1 MDWSATGVAM
11 VAARAI
17 HFAATAVIVGTLVFR
32 TNIAKAALRSKENV
46 AIPFWTQTL
55 HLLWACLAVGV
66 ISGLVWLLLQA
77 VSMSGLPFGE
87 AVSADVLSTVLNET
101 QFGRL
106 MEVRAGLA
114 VALAACLAFDRAALA
129 EWLALAAGLGLA
141 ASLAWTGHAGSTLGA
156 MGDVHLAA
164 DALHLIAAATWIGG
178 LVSLVL
184 FFAAARNQATAWAPV
199 AGDAAERFSILGMV
213 SVATLSVTGIV
224 NAWIL
229 VGSFRGL
236 FTTEYGRVLMLKLG
250 IFAAMLAVAAINRF
264 YLMPRLALPSATGV
278 QSDSLRQLT
287 RNSVIEIAL
296 GLTILAIVGM
306 LGMMHPAVHLVST

>member
-1 MDWSATGVAM
+1 M
-11 VAARAI
+11 
-17 HFAATAVIVGTLVFR
+17 
-32 TNIAKAALRSKENV
+32 
-46 AIPFWTQTL
+46 
-55 HLLWACLAVGV
+55 
-66 ISGLVWLLLQA
+66 
-77 VSMSGLPFGE
+77 
-87 AVSADVLSTVLNET
+87 NET

-156 MGDVHLAA
+156 IGDVHLAA
-164 DALHLIAAATWIGG
+164 DALHLIAAAAWIGG

-213 SVATLSVTGIV
+213 SVATLFVTGIV

-264 YLMPRLALPSATGV
+264 YLMPRLALPPPECSRTHSGNSRATALSRSR
-278 QSDSLRQLT
+278 SD
-287 RNSVIEIAL
+287 
-296 GLTILAIVGM
+296 
-306 LGMMHPAVHLVST
+306 